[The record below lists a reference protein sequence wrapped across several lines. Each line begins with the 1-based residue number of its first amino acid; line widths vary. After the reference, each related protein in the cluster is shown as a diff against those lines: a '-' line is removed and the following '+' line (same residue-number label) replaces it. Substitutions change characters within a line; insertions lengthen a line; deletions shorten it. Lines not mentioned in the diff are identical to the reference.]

1 MGRENNTKTFNS
13 IIDDAAAK
21 QNHWDDA
28 PVRKILQ
35 ERIAQQTSVFLE
47 TMGITRYLLQ
57 SKPDILFI
65 ESMFEFQIWH
75 S

>member
-1 MGRENNTKTFNS
+1 MH
-13 IIDDAAAK
+13 DAEHDQVFIK
-21 QNHWDDA
+21 FVT
-28 PVRKILQ
+28 PRVLQ
-35 ERIAQQTSVFLE
+35 IIAQQTSVFLE